1 MRKLLRSKIGV
12 SLLGAVAILCVA
24 GNFVHLPARRALSAG
39 AREIVPAPGP
49 GGPGSVPAP
58 APLRIAEALS
68 GWRQLFPDRDLAR
81 DPFSIAA
88 QKSAALASAGPGA
101 DALRLQAVS
110 IDGDRALV
118 VVNHRVL
125 AVGES
130 IGEYRLERIQPTQA
144 HFKSRWGTLVV
155 PLQRRG
161 FAEKNPSGSPASS
174 DLPAT
179 RKPASPDPGGR

>member
-24 GNFVHLPARRALSAG
+24 GNFVHLGGRRPLSAG
-39 AREIVPAPGP
+39 ARETASAPGLA
-49 GGPGSVPAP
+49 GPGSVPVP
-58 APLRIAEALS
+58 APLRIADALS
-68 GWRQLFPDRDLAR
+68 GWRQLFPDRDVAR

-88 QKSAALASAGPGA
+88 QKSAAPASTGPGA
-101 DALRLQAVS
+101 TTLRLQAVS

-130 IGEYRLERIQPTQA
+130 IGEYRLERIQPTQV

-155 PLQRRG
+155 PLERRG
-161 FAEKNPSGSPASS
+161 TAEKTASGSPISS